1 MHVMMLKNTDSI
13 LFGSL
18 ADKFNNVRNN
28 LSMADAN
35 TLLNSQESIFIF
47 KVTASMIEF
56 NESIED

>member
-56 NESIED
+56 IESIED